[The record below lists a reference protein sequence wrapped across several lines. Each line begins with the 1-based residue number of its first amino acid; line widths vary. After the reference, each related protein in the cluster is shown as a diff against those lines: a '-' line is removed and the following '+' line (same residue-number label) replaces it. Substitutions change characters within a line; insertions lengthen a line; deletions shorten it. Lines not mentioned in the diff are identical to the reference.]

1 MDFLRTIEPSIAD
14 KIVSLPDS
22 IPLAKLE
29 AQLES
34 VCIGKSVHEV
44 LSPFILALPKASV
57 YRKGSATVSAF
68 SVGVI
73 ATSVEEAKQ
82 IVKQGA
88 DFVVIQPRLRERRE

>member
-1 MDFLRTIEPSIAD
+1 LNLR
-14 KIVSLPDS
+14 
-22 IPLAKLE
+22 
-29 AQLES
+29 
-34 VCIGKSVHEV
+34 IGKSVHEV
-44 LSPFILALPKASV
+44 LTFHFGFAKSKR